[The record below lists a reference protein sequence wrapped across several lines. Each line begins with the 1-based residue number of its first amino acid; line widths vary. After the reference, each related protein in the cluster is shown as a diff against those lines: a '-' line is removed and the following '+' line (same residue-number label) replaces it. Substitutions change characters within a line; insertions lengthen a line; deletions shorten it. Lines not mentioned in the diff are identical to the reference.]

1 MYTNKD
7 HMFRI
12 SISGDT
18 TVFQTLDG
26 ISKPQSLKQRV
37 YRWDDCIGTY
47 CPTFPWDKQWSV
59 ERRVAR
65 GSGVIP
71 CSPGDHKTWCTE
83 SVEIPSIRAP
93 PMIVDDVYDENV
105 KMYSIDSHITM
116 LEMKDM
122 CIFIGAIEKL
132 RGLPLDSEI
141 ISLLSKLADESSSCQ
156 LAPPQQG
163 SLQPLP
169 LSLSLQSL
177 QLAETSRDPRP
188 HQSPMRSHA
197 GTPRP
202 QGREQRGDHQRRSH
216 DRLGHVQQRL
226 PYPASR
232 FRESG
237 SYGPKTPSGA
247 QTATGR
253 PQSQRNPR
261 DREQSHPQHRT
272 APLSA
277 QPPRVRRPEFV
288 PEEP

>member
-1 MYTNKD
+1 
-7 HMFRI
+7 MFRI
-12 SISGDT
+12 SVSGDT

-37 YRWDDCIGTY
+37 YRWADCIGTY
-47 CPTFPWDKQWSV
+47 CPTRPWDQQWSV
-59 ERRVAR
+59 ERRIAR
-65 GSGVIP
+65 GSGVIL
-71 CSPGDHKTWCTE
+71 SSAGDRKTWCTE
-83 SVEIPSIRAP
+83 SVEIPSIHAP
-93 PMIVDDVYDENV
+93 PVIVDDVYDENV
-105 KMYSIDSHITM
+105 TMYSIHSHITM

-122 CIFIGAIEKL
+122 CIFIGTIDKL

-141 ISLLSKLADESSSCQ
+141 ISLLNKLAVESSSYQ

-163 SLQPLP
+163 LLPPLP
-169 LSLSLQSL
+169 LLLSQQSL

-197 GTPRP
+197 GIQRP
-202 QGREQRGDHQRRSH
+202 QGHEQRDDHLRRSH
-216 DRLGHVQQRL
+216 DRPGHVQQRL

-237 SYGPKTPSGA
+237 AYGPKTPSGV
-247 QTATGR
+247 QIATGR
-253 PQSQRNPR
+253 PQSQQNPR
-261 DREQSHPQHRT
+261 DRERSRPQHRT